1 MDVWKFDDMLAK
13 SALYFARQDRF
24 VDPFEGRFS
33 DGNSTELSP
42 SDGAFFEANPVSR
55 SLAEAKAQH
64 EIHRQCVF
72 ISCWHRNTKE
82 AREMWEAY
90 TSGPD
95 SVVLVTFRVAQAVEL
110 RKALAHPNE
119 PWRISQLLPKE
130 DLKAF
135 ISWLTGFESELAD
148 YLALGNKLEE

>member
-1 MDVWKFDDMLAK
+1 
-13 SALYFARQDRF
+13 
-24 VDPFEGRFS
+24 
-33 DGNSTELSP
+33 
-42 SDGAFFEANPVSR
+42 
-55 SLAEAKAQH
+55 
-64 EIHRQCVF
+64 
-72 ISCWHRNTKE
+72 
-82 AREMWEAY
+82 MWEAY